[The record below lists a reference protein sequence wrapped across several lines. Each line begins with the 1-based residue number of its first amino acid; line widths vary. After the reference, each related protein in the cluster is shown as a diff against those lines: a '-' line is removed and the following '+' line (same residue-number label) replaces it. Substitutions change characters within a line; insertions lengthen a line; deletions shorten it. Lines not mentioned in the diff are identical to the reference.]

1 VGVPVVAEGKMD
13 GPEKLLMVMVAALEV
28 LPVLT
33 AGLGMALVM
42 QVVMVEVGMVRLGA
56 VVGLLLPDLPGL
68 L

>member
-1 VGVPVVAEGKMD
+1 MPVVAEGKMD